1 MLDDPFIDEQELLD
15 AREYVNLYIKKNMN
29 WREGFMHRRIY
40 NEVNYRL
47 GVLRKVELARQSITC
62 QSQKEIIK
70 LLYILGYGEKQITF
84 LLYDWGYKGFN
95 VDQVRTHINK
105 QKTNWN
111 KEKEEFMAEIVNAK
125 NSIFQLMRESVM
137 DTERTT
143 ITIYL
148 EKIQVLQ
155 DVLSKTDPIEEDQKF
170 RSIVTKIERLQDLC
184 KESHGIKEWRHASI
198 EVESKIAIA
207 KGTKVESATDLIE
220 EVKQG
225 TLI

>member
-125 NSIFQLMRESVM
+125 NSIFQLTRE
-137 DTERTT
+137 
-143 ITIYL
+143 
-148 EKIQVLQ
+148 
-155 DVLSKTDPIEEDQKF
+155 
-170 RSIVTKIERLQDLC
+170 
-184 KESHGIKEWRHASI
+184 
-198 EVESKIAIA
+198 
-207 KGTKVESATDLIE
+207 
-220 EVKQG
+220 
-225 TLI
+225 